1 MIYYNMKASEELKL
15 DIAKKV
21 VESMGDTMLEETE
34 HYMFLSG
41 LYDETDNEYMRDQA
55 DIIKKVAKLLL
66 T

>member
-1 MIYYNMKASEELKL
+1 MKASEELKQ

-41 LYDETDNEYMRDQA
+41 LYNETDNEYMKDQA
-55 DIIKKVAKLLL
+55 DIINKVAKLLL

>member
-1 MIYYNMKASEELKL
+1 MKASEELKQ

-41 LYDETDNEYMRDQA
+41 LYDETDNEYMKDQA
-55 DIIKKVAKLLL
+55 DIINKVAKLLL
-66 T
+66 N

>member
-1 MIYYNMKASEELKL
+1 MKASEELKL

-21 VESMGDTMLEETE
+21 VESMNDTMLEETE

-41 LYDETDNEYMRDQA
+41 LYDETDNEYMTDQA

>member
-1 MIYYNMKASEELKL
+1 MKASEELKL

-41 LYDETDNEYMRDQA
+41 LYDETDNEYMKDQA
-55 DIIKKVAKLLL
+55 DIINKVAKLLL
-66 T
+66 N